1 VESPVSG
8 PRAEE
13 FTPDTVICSEA
24 LEPGFGPVCKD
35 YAGLCART
43 GYGWYGRPPEAIGL
57 FVRSDTGK
65 RVLLLH
71 NAKSRQGE
79 AALGPVRARLEA
91 AGLSVI
97 VEPFGNLPE
106 IARDISRLHQS
117 ADIIVVCGGDG
128 SISSAAPAVIES
140 GLPLGI
146 IPAGTANDLARTL
159 SIPLDFAA
167 AADVIV
173 AGHTRQ
179 IDVGMVNGHAFFNVA
194 SIGLSSDLA
203 QKLDPAIKKRFGRL
217 GYAVAALRI
226 LAGARRFRARIIE
239 KGSGIR
245 VKTYQIAIGNGRLY
259 GGGNVVEQTAAID
272 DGSLDLYSLE
282 MRNLWKLAL
291 MVRAFRTGTHG
302 AWKEVRTARCVEFD
316 IETRR
321 PMPINT
327 DGEIVTATPAHF
339 KVLPGAITVLAP
351 AAVARQG
358 VALRLFHR

>member
-1 VESPVSG
+1 MPS
-8 PRAEE
+8 
-13 FTPDTVICSEA
+13 
-24 LEPGFGPVCKD
+24 
-35 YAGLCART
+35 RT
-43 GYGWYGRPPEAIGL
+43 GN
-57 FVRSDTGK
+57 

-71 NAKSRQGE
+71 NAKARQGE
-79 AALGPVRARLEA
+79 GALLPVCDRLK
-91 AGLSVI
+91 AGGFAVT
-97 VEPFGNLPE
+97 VEPFENLPE
-106 IARDISRLHQS
+106 IARDITRLHQA
-117 ADIIVVCGGDG
+117 ADAIVVCGGDG

-159 SIPLDFAA
+159 AIPLDFAA
-167 AADVIV
+167 AADLIV
-173 AGHTRQ
+173 AGHKRQ

-194 SIGLSSDLA
+194 SIGLSSELA

-226 LAGARRFRARIIE
+226 LAGARRFRATIVE
-239 KGSGIR
+239 KGSGTT

-259 GGGNVVEQTAAID
+259 GGGNVVEETAAID
-272 DGSLDLYSLE
+272 DGTLDLYSLE

-327 DGEIVTATPAHF
+327 DGEIATATPAHF
-339 KVLPGAITVLAP
+339 RVLP
-351 AAVARQG
+351 AAVTVFTPPDAAADPR
-358 VALRLFHR
+358 AIHFFHQ